1 MVLHGFISQKLKDL
15 VHIFGHLSERE
26 KHSEIKPSL
35 LWARTS
41 SSSVANGENEWLY
54 PFLMGVL

>member
-1 MVLHGFISQKLKDL
+1 MKSAKDNNL
-15 VHIFGHLSERE
+15 VHIFGDLIHIE